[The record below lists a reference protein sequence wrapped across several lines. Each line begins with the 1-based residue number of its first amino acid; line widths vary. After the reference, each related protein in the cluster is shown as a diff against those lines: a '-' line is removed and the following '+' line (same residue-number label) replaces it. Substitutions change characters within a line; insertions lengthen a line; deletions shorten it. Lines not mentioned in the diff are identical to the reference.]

1 MNWCVKLLTQDESI
15 RCILVQIGTSHPC
28 RHPSQVRRLV
38 DAINEASGI
47 IPGWDE
53 YAETGVAKA
62 LWDGKTFAS

>member
-1 MNWCVKLLTQDESI
+1 MHARSNW
-15 RCILVQIGTSHPC
+15 HPTPVPPP
-28 RHPSQVRRLV
+28 PSQVRRLV